1 MTATNLVIT
10 TIKPT
15 SGFFATKN
23 FRSAEGQEKRMP
35 AYAAFEMP
43 AAIGQI
49 GNDEVKAFAYRAFT
63 EAMNAILSDAI
74 KDGKEQFPMPSINEL
89 FEAGKREFALTK
101 KDVLA
106 WLESFAMPI
115 ISLAIS
121 TKANIHIDSPKVV
134 KKALQYKEII
144 LGLSSRSIMSQVDID
159 ACLRVASL
167 IEDSGKANDYTDNI
181 LTGIAKQQAKLDAF
195 LASGKTEEED
205 EIDF

>member
-1 MTATNLVIT
+1 MSANLIIT
-10 TIKPT
+10 SIKPT

-23 FRSAEGQEKRMP
+23 FRTTEGQDKR
-35 AYAAFEMP
+35 ASCFAQYEMP
-43 AAIGQI
+43 QAIGQI
-49 GNDEVKAFAYRAFT
+49 GNDEIKAFAYRAFNAAMD
-63 EAMNAILSDAI
+63 EALNEAI
-74 KDGKEQFPMPSINEL
+74 KAGKQEFPMPHINEL

-115 ISLAIS
+115 IELAIS
-121 TKANIHIDSPKVV
+121 TKAGLHIDSPKVV

-144 LGLSSRSIMSQVDID
+144 LELSSRSVMSQINID

-167 IEDSGKANDYTDNI
+167 IEDSGKSHPYTDNI
-181 LTGIAKQQAKLDAF
+181 LTGITKSQAKLDAF
-195 LASGKTEEED
+195 MASGQIDSDD